1 MVSPVPAI
9 KSKIMRRFA
18 DGKAFDEQTAKNLSE
33 LDLENR
39 HSFIIN
45 RMIHRGQIIKTQDE
59 RYYMSP
65 QYYGERSTQ
74 ILWIKRVFVIIAFMI
89 IILYLLRVI

>member
-9 KSKIMRRFA
+9 KSKIMQLFA
-18 DGKAFDEQTAKNLSE
+18 NGKAFDEQTAKSLSE

-45 RMIHRGQIIKTQDE
+45 NMIYRGKIIKTQDE
-59 RYYMSP
+59 RHYMNP
-65 QYYGERSTQ
+65 QYLVSAVLEFYGRKELQ
-74 ILWIKRVFVIIAFMI
+74 L
-89 IILYLLRVI
+89 